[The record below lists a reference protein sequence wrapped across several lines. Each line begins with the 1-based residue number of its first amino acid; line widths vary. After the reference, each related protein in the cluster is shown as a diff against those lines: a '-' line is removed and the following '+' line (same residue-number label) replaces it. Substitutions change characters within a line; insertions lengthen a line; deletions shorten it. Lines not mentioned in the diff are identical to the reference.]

1 MGHEFGG
8 SEEVGTSG
16 LAELGVGV
24 VARVACVEVSKC
36 QGRGDGRK
44 IADHGDRCKL
54 GMDDMA
60 HGREED
66 R

>member
-1 MGHEFGG
+1 MVE
-8 SEEVGTSG
+8 
-16 LAELGVGV
+16 
-24 VARVACVEVSKC
+24 RVACVEVSKC